1 MTKICVI
8 KSVQPDKPIPDFI
21 NWIRW
26 VHYESARNR
35 NYSLRTLEKQA
46 SEIKSIKQLCQTK
59 S

>member
-35 NYSLRTLEKQA
+35 NYSLRVLEKQA
-46 SEIKSIKQLCQTK
+46 SQIKTNK
-59 S
+59 